1 MAVRTGCHSSHSIF
15 AVFLLLSLVTY
26 RASTCISPPNSVGL
40 RGLGLCASTASDAS
54 YARCLNGPG
63 AAVRLKG
70 LTTPRWRHFA
80 ACLLFC
86 LSTEWLVDATV
97 LPSGDVASNPGP
109 QHITCTRCT
118 KRVLDCQAALCCDA
132 CDRWSHRAC
141 VYVSL
146 PEYRKLSSSN
156 DLWYCLGCS
165 LPPFADDL
173 FDLPVASMIQP
184 LTVPTPVA
192 TGRSPGGGRKV
203 TMFWYGNCRSFRNKV
218 VDLQA
223 HVSSFPPGSVVLLTE
238 TWLDVGV
245 ADSELFDTNAY
256 TVFRKDSTVL
266 VGCVYYPPSIRE
278 ESYRLLEVS
287 LRAASLRNYENILV
301 FGDFNSHIDW
311 FTHEEPVPRDRS
323 DDFLLDIASSAGLT
337 QACAGSTYSA
347 RDGTSSFLDLLFV
360 VDPTRI
366 VSCETSEGLP
376 DSDHLAI
383 EVTYA
388 AVLPQC
394 VVSFRICQAQS
405 WPISRLTI
413 SSLADISVDD
423 FPAEW
428 VQQRLDVMAR
438 LSESRGREEPQA
450 TAAGQPLAASSI
462 RLRPVAPAGADGGET
477 SGGGLPDPALVV
489 QYVQGSCRQRSQLTL
504 SGVSLRFRGGED
516 GEAAWLA
523 FPKSTKEKFSKAFP
537 MGYSGPAEEVALAA
551 MACLKRLGG
560 NIIPPDLLVPVT
572 AARFLAQW
580 GAWSLRT
587 SVWTMRVGK

>member
-1 MAVRTGCHSSHSIF
+1 MAVRTGCRSSHSIF

-40 RGLGLCASTASDAS
+40 RGLGLCAASASDAS

-70 LTTPRWRHFA
+70 LTTPRWRHSA

-97 LPSGDVASNPGP
+97 LLSGDVASNPGP
-109 QHITCTRCT
+109 QHTTCTRCT

-173 FDLPVASMIQP
+173 FDLPVASAIQP
-184 LTVPTPVA
+184 PTVPTPVA
-192 TGRSPGGGRKV
+192 TGRSSGGGRKV
-203 TMFWYGNCRSFRNKV
+203 TTFWYGNCRSIRNKV

-223 HVSSFPPGSVVLLTE
+223 HVSSLPPGSVVLLTE

-256 TVFRKDSTVL
+256 TVFRKDRCGRGGGVLLAFPASARVFRRTDLEHHDLEALFVELCLPHSTVL
-266 VGCVYYPPSIRE
+266 VGCVYCPPSIRE

-337 QACAGSTYSA
+337 QACTGSTYST

-376 DSDHLAI
+376 GSDHLAI

-388 AVLPQC
+388 AVLPLGLC
-394 VVSFRICQAQS
+394 WLLEIMFDFVA
-405 WPISRLTI
+405 
-413 SSLADISVDD
+413 SLSACC
-423 FPAEW
+423 P
-428 VQQRLDVMAR
+428 
-438 LSESRGREEPQA
+438 EP
-450 TAAGQPLAASSI
+450 
-462 RLRPVAPAGADGGET
+462 
-477 SGGGLPDPALVV
+477 
-489 QYVQGSCRQRSQLTL
+489 Y
-504 SGVSLRFRGGED
+504 
-516 GEAAWLA
+516 AW
-523 FPKSTKEKFSKAFP
+523 
-537 MGYSGPAEEVALAA
+537 
-551 MACLKRLGG
+551 
-560 NIIPPDLLVPVT
+560 
-572 AARFLAQW
+572 
-580 GAWSLRT
+580 
-587 SVWTMRVGK
+587 